1 MKLKRPF
8 LFVFLFFIIGF
19 NLAGQITVKG
29 TVVDEDQRAIPFANI
44 VSEQLNT
51 DQFPTGTTTDSSGN
65 FLLELSE
72 IGDYIISIKYL
83 GFQTWKDT
91 LMISEDL
98 DLGVLV
104 IKQNAKDLETI
115 IVSAERSV
123 IELKEDKLLFNVQS
137 SPLKEGYDGVELLD
151 RTPNIWVSQNGGILI
166 RNEQATVMVNGRP
179 LKLSG
184 ADLSDYLR
192 SLSSEDIRR
201 IEVQTS
207 LSANLDG
214 EQSGGVVNIITK
226 RIKNGFQVNGRANYL
241 FKEEGDY
248 RGNASVRVNYGSKKW
263 NVYGNYNRLRNTS
276 TTEVESE
283 IFYFNN
289 NDYLNTKQRNRDSL
303 LRETYRLGFVYSLD
317 NTQYIGGEIF
327 GRNSAFD
334 FFNNNQLSFSNQ
346 GDILDNGATFFGG
359 EVNTRALNAT
369 LNYSKSFKSFPGE
382 LKVFADRTSQESTRD
397 NRAESVY
404 LNGFF
409 PDTLE
414 RNAADAATLIDA
426 VQLDWKQ
433 VLAKNW
439 QWEAGLKW
447 TNTQRSNAL
456 LSEYFVQDLWL
467 ANERTT
473 DFDYDEQIKA
483 VYSSWAKSFGEK
495 YYIKAGI
502 RLEQTQLE
510 RDDMLQDTSNSQEY
524 LNYLPSFYFSQ
535 KINDQSKLSFSYSRR
550 ISRPSFGLLNN
561 NIRKINDFRYEIGNP
576 DLSPEYRN
584 NFELK
589 FGQKQQSFAL
599 YYSLTTDAI
608 NGIFFLEDAVSFY
621 QKVNSGSQKQW
632 SFQYNRFGKI
642 KPWWQLKA
650 GALFYYRKFTNPEGE
665 DSFER
670 ATARLSLSNVIKL
683 GKTTQLDIGGYYISP
698 RADAFY
704 VAAER
709 YTINFML
716 QNTFFD
722 KRLMCRI
729 YISDIFNTLVYAN
742 VREFDTFKT
751 TSDRKPQT
759 RTINF
764 WMSYTFNS
772 KNKVS
777 TRKVKSQNEASRRIE

>member
-1 MKLKRPF
+1 MKIKRPL
-8 LFVFLFFIIGF
+8 LFVFLFFIIYCE
-19 NLAGQITVKG
+19 LIGQITLSGVIEDETG
-29 TVVDEDQRAIPFANI
+29 QPISYANVVAKQLDANQSI
-44 VSEQLNT
+44 V
-51 DQFPTGTTTDSSGN
+51 GTTTDSSGLFSLN
-65 FLLELSE
+65 LS
-72 IGDYIISIKYL
+72 GGGAYILSIKYL
-83 GFQTWKDT
+83 GFEAWEDT
-91 LMISEDL
+91 LNLSESI
-98 DLGVLV
+98 DLGVLSLE
-104 IKQNAKDLETI
+104 QDAENLET
-115 IVSAERSV
+115 VVVRAERSL

-137 SPLKEGYDGVELLD
+137 SPLKEGYDGLELLD
-151 RTPNIWVSQNGGILI
+151 RTPNIWVGQRGDILI
-166 RNEQATVMVNGRP
+166 RNEKATIMINGRP

-192 SLSSEDIRR
+192 SLSSEDIRQ

-226 RIKNGFQVNGRANYL
+226 RTPNGFQANGRANYL
-241 FKEEGDY
+241 FKEKGDY
-248 RGNASVRVNYGSKKW
+248 RGSASLRLNYGSKKW
-263 NVYGNYNRLRNTS
+263 NIYGNYNRLQNTS
-276 TTEVESE
+276 NTAIDSE
-283 IFYFNN
+283 IFYFESD
-289 NDYLNTKQRNRDSL
+289 DYLNTKQRNRDSL
-303 LRETYRLGFVYSLD
+303 LRETYRLGFVYTLD

-327 GRNSAFD
+327 GRHADFG

-346 GDILDNGATFFGG
+346 VDILDRGATLFGG
-359 EVNTRALNAT
+359 DVNTSAINAT

-404 LNGFF
+404 LNGIF

-433 VLAKNW
+433 FITKSW

-456 LSEYFVQDLWL
+456 LSEYFVQDRWL
-467 ANERTT
+467 SNERTT
-473 DFDYDEQIKA
+473 DFDYDEEIRA
-483 VYSSWAKSFGEK
+483 AYSSWSRSIGER
-495 YYIKAGI
+495 YYLKAGI
-502 RLEQTQLE
+502 RVEQTQLE
-510 RDDMLQDTSNSQEY
+510 RNDLLQDTTNSQKY
-524 LNYLPSFYFSQ
+524 LNWLPSFYFSQ
-535 KINDQSKLSFSYSRR
+535 KINDRSKLSFSYSRR

-584 NFELK
+584 NFEIKL
-589 FGQKQQSFAL
+589 GQKNQSFGL

-621 QKVNSGSQKQW
+621 QKINSGSQKQW

-642 KPWWQLKA
+642 KPWWQIKA
-650 GALFYYRKFTNPEGE
+650 GALFYYRKFTNPQGE

-670 ATARLSLSNVIKL
+670 ATARINISNVIKL
-683 GKTTQLDIGGYYISP
+683 GETTQLDIGGYYVSP

-704 VAAER
+704 VAEER
-709 YTINFML
+709 YTINLML
-716 QNTFFD
+716 QNSFFN
-722 KRLMCRI
+722 KRLLCRI
-729 YISDIFNTLVYAN
+729 YLRDVFNTLVYAN
-742 VREFDTFKT
+742 VREFDNFKT

-759 RTINF
+759 RTLNF
-764 WMSYTFNS
+764 WMSYTFKS
-772 KNKVS
+772 KHKVN
-777 TRKVKSQNEASRRIE
+777 TRKVKSQNDASRRIE